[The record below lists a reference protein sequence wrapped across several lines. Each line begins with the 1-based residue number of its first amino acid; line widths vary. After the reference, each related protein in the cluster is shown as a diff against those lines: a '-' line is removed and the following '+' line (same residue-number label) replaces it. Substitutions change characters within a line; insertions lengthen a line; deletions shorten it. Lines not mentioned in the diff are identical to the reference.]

1 MTQRT
6 AILQTSADSSTAVEA
21 LDLALA
27 LASMDQPVQLILSG
41 AAAAVLQ
48 HSPSKRYAMLEL
60 LDADPILI
68 VSDQDPVDAGELD
81 VEQIPAD
88 TLRTVLDT
96 FDEVLHFS

>member
-6 AILQTSADSSTAVEA
+6 AILQTSADLNTAVEA
-21 LDLALA
+21 LDIALA
-27 LASMDQPVQLILSG
+27 LASMDQPVQLILAG
-41 AAAAVLQ
+41 EAAAVLQ

-81 VEQIPAD
+81 VEQIPAN
-88 TLRTVLDT
+88 TLRSVLDT